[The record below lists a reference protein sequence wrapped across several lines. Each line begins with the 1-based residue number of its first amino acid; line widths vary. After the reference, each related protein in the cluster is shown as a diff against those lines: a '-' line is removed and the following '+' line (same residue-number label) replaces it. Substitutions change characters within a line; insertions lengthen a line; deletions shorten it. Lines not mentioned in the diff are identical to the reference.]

1 MASKNNTAKKIENIV
16 SEPIEKVESLETKEE
31 TIIEKEV
38 EKEKGIVSLVA
49 DNYIIVNLHGNS
61 RKIIGQFKY
70 RIGDIIEL

>member
-31 TIIEKEV
+31 TVIEKEV